1 MNDITIPNN
10 TISPQGI
17 SPIGT
22 PTPKSATASFGQ
34 LLEGSIDRVNR
45 LQKEADVNID
55 NLANGNQ
62 TDIHQTMI
70 AVEKASVSFEL
81 LMQIRNKLVTAYE
94 NIMRMPV

>member
-1 MNDITIPNN
+1 MNDITIPNS
-10 TISPQGI
+10 TLSPQGI
-17 SPIGT
+17 SPIGKST
-22 PTPKSATASFGQ
+22 PQSATASFGQ

-45 LQKEADVNID
+45 LQKAADANID

-81 LMQIRNKLVTAYE
+81 LMQIRNKLITAYE
-94 NIMRMPV
+94 QIMRMPV